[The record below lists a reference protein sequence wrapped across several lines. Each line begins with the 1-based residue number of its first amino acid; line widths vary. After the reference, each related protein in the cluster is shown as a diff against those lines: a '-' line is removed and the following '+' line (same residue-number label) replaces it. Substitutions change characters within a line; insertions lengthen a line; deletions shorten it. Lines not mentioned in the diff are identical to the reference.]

1 MHPVHD
7 FYIFFHMTRWMGG
20 IYNQIALF
28 QRNVKTLHHVIKT
41 GLKQTPAETGRLLS
55 LELAALT
62 RKTCWFSCSSL
73 IVTHEIKGFDTIPPS
88 MYGTLTY
95 IWLISM
101 VNVGTMD
108 PMGMMELFRMMVS
121 HMIGILPFFA
131 KDLQVNSELR
141 ETLHRGGPYRRS
153 WNKWSDMGPP

>member
-1 MHPVHD
+1 
-7 FYIFFHMTRWMGG
+7 
-20 IYNQIALF
+20 
-28 QRNVKTLHHVIKT
+28 
-41 GLKQTPAETGRLLS
+41 
-55 LELAALT
+55 
-62 RKTCWFSCSSL
+62 
-73 IVTHEIKGFDTIPPS
+73 
-88 MYGTLTY
+88 
-95 IWLISM
+95 M

-153 WNKWSDMGPP
+153 